1 MTTQDH
7 DGAISLQEA
16 DAEGVEDEDALLDEL
31 ALLGPIEEDYG
42 ETEAEAEA
50 EARGHEEL

>member
-42 ETEAEAEA
+42 EAAAEAT
-50 EARGHEEL
+50 GHEEL